1 MFPNLLGLALSASI
15 AVIGSVIF
23 GSRNTVCHC
32 NFESA
37 SETSLE
43 VVRTLKSQLDRCG
56 PEHLGAVC
64 DSVTLEKALVFSGIV
79 AVVSFSAGWL
89 VGRSA
94 ATRRTHDPDE
104 QPPRWHPSSGSKT
117 RALQR

>member
-64 DSVTLEKALVFSGIV
+64 DSVTLEKALAFTGLV
-79 AVVSFSAGWL
+79 AVVSFAAGWRL
-89 VGRSA
+89 GQSTVTAPVQG
-94 ATRRTHDPDE
+94 PDE

-117 RALQR
+117 RALQ

>member
-1 MFPNLLGLALSASI
+1 MFPNLLGIALSASI
-15 AVIGSVIF
+15 AIIGSVFF

-64 DSVTLEKALVFSGIV
+64 DSVTLEKALAFTGLV
-79 AVVSFSAGWL
+79 AVISFAAGWRL
-89 VGRSA
+89 GRA
-94 ATRRTHDPDE
+94 AVTPPVHDLDE
-104 QPPRWHPSSGSKT
+104 QPPRWHPGSGSKT
-117 RALQR
+117 RALQ